1 VVRWVRF
8 NAVGLI
14 GVALQLALLAGLL
27 RVGVQY
33 LAATCI
39 AVEATLL
46 HNFFWHERWTW
57 RDRVGGTDARVVR
70 LWRFHALNGAISLGG
85 NLLLMG
91 WLTRDFG
98 VPALAANAIAIGVCA
113 TLNFAAGD
121 RLVFRN
127 VRPRARPLRPS
138 AASARRT

>member
-1 VVRWVRF
+1 MRWIRF

-14 GVALQLALLAGLL
+14 GVALQLGLLAGLL
-27 RVGVQY
+27 REGVHY
-33 LAATCI
+33 LAATSI

-46 HNFFWHERWTW
+46 HNFLWHERWTW
-57 RDRVGGTDARVVR
+57 RDRPAGANARLTR

-85 NLLLMG
+85 NLLLME
-91 WLTRDFG
+91 WLSG
-98 VPALAANAIAIGVCA
+98 HLGMPALAANAIAIAVSA

-127 VRPRARPLRPS
+127 VRSSAPPLRPS
-138 AASARRT
+138 AAPARRT

>member
-1 VVRWVRF
+1 MRWVRF
-8 NAVGLI
+8 NAVGLA

-27 RVGVQY
+27 HEGVPY
-33 LAATCI
+33 LAATCV

-57 RDRVGGTDARVVR
+57 RDRAGGADARLTR

-85 NLLLMG
+85 NLLLMR
-91 WLTRDFG
+91 WLTGDLG
-98 VPALAANAIAIGVCA
+98 VPALAANGIAIVVCA
-113 TLNFAAGD
+113 TVNFAAGD
-121 RLVFRN
+121 RLVFRD
-127 VRPRARPLRPS
+127 VRPPEPALRPS